1 MSKIAHSFAEMAQY
15 LNLAELP
22 ADSAEQINQAPEP
35 EPQVEPTGE
44 IAELLAQLQS
54 ASATLATVI
63 RRDQESKAL
72 ALTELDRYEALL
84 AQCAQAEAA
93 ADRACRI
100 AADAEAIAADAFAE
114 EAREAAQQVS
124 MVATEAESQ
133 ARQLLQA
140 TREEADSL
148 AAHLDLDQL
157 RAERQRQNERAA
169 EAERARRLSDALRRA
184 QAAFEAGQFEEARA
198 VLGPAGN
205 ENPDSAEL
213 ASLLDSIAQGE
224 LAVKAERTEDVLH
237 QALFE
242 YRQDAASAL
251 ARLEALDVDGLP
263 EALAKQVFGGWAR
276 VCAWRCRELGFEPL
290 RFAPFPGR
298 GAVIAREE
306 PDAPYTVF
314 SALGM
319 GSRWSKGSTAGD
331 SAVQRSRPLP

>member
-15 LNLAELP
+15 LNLAELSAGP
-22 ADSAEQINQAPEP
+22 AEQINEP
-35 EPQVEPTGE
+35 FETEPRVEPTGE
-44 IAELLAQLQS
+44 LAELLAQLQS
-54 ASATLATVI
+54 AGATLATVI
-63 RRDQESKAL
+63 LRDQESKAL

-84 AQCAQAEAA
+84 AQCRQAEAA
-93 ADRACRI
+93 AERACRI
-100 AADAEAIAADAFAE
+100 AADAEAIAANAFAE
-114 EAREAAQQVS
+114 EAREAAQQVNT
-124 MVATEAESQ
+124 VATEAENQ

-148 AAHLDLDQL
+148 AEHLDLDRL

-169 EAERARRLSDALRRA
+169 ESERARRLSDALRRA
-184 QAAFEAGQFEEARA
+184 RAALDAGRFEEAKA

-205 ENPDSAEL
+205 ENPDSAEI

-224 LAVKAERTEDVLH
+224 LAVKAAQTEDVLH

-276 VCAWRCRELGFEPL
+276 VCAWRCKELGLEPL

-306 PDAPYTVF
+306 ADAPHTVF

-319 GSRWSKGSTAGD
+319 GPRWSKGSTVSD

>member
-15 LNLAELP
+15 LNLAELSP
-22 ADSAEQINQAPEP
+22 GPAEQINDDPEP

-44 IAELLAQLQS
+44 LAELLAQLQS
-54 ASATLATVI
+54 AGATLATVI

-93 ADRACRI
+93 AERAHRI
-100 AADAEAIAADAFAE
+100 AADAETIAANAFAD
-114 EAREAAQQVS
+114 EARDAALQVAR
-124 MVATEAESQ
+124 VAAEAESQ
-133 ARQLLQA
+133 AAQLLQA
-140 TREEADSL
+140 TREEADQL
-148 AAHLDLDQL
+148 AEHLDLDRL
-157 RAERQRQNERAA
+157 RVERQRQNERAA
-169 EAERARRLSDALRRA
+169 EVERTRRLSDALRRA
-184 QAAFEAGQFEEARA
+184 RAALDAGRFEEAKA

-205 ENPDSAEL
+205 ENPDNADV

-224 LAVKAERTEDVLH
+224 LTVKAEQTEDVLH

-242 YRQDAASAL
+242 FRQDAASAL

-263 EALAKQVFGGWAR
+263 EPLARQVFGGWAR
-276 VCAWRCRELGFEPL
+276 VCAWRCRELGLEPL

-298 GAVIAREE
+298 GAVIARESSE
-306 PDAPYTVF
+306 APYTVF

-319 GSRWSKGSTAGD
+319 GLRWSNGSPVSD
-331 SAVQRSRPLP
+331 SAVERSRPLP